1 MGKTEAFDYS
11 GKMLASREAAAKQ
24 TSPQVPGIGQP
35 TTTTT
40 KPPQQPTDQ
49 TTTNP
54 QSNQNQIKTKP
65 QPNHNQ
71 STTKDTPP
79 PSSRSL
85 WRRAPGPSR
94 RSRRMPTRAR
104 RRAARN
110 NSRKR
115 PNIWLSQNT
124 FLAHPGVW
132 FHPSHPSSRPPSIQC
147 LYHPALCRAAAWTV
161 HYLCSSMAIWLE

>member
-71 STTKDTPP
+71 TTTNQKLKTPP
-79 PSSRSL
+79 PQPEPVAAGP
-85 WRRAPGPSR
+85 RAQQKVQKNANKG
-94 RSRRMPTRAR
+94 
-104 RRAARN
+104 
-110 NSRKR
+110 KKKGGKK
-115 PNIWLSQNT
+115 Q
-124 FLAHPGVW
+124 F
-132 FHPSHPSSRPPSIQC
+132 
-147 LYHPALCRAAAWTV
+147 
-161 HYLCSSMAIWLE
+161 